1 MSLLLQDEL
10 IIWFIRSQRS
20 LMVSHFLSYNKMS
33 EHCER
38 INHMKS
44 IANYNPPANKV
55 KVVGLVAKSVNLSQK
70 FFYGKI
76 HWFEYVSYLAF

>member
-1 MSLLLQDEL
+1 
-10 IIWFIRSQRS
+10 
-20 LMVSHFLSYNKMS
+20 MVSHFLSYNKMS

-76 HWFEYVSYLAF
+76 H